1 MKKKKLP
8 TITGPTWMT
17 ISRIVLATVFTVL
30 IMIPQIWTRVFAL
43 IVFIIAAITDRI
55 DGEWA
60 RKTKT
65 VTPLGTLLD
74 PIADKMLVNLA
85 FLTLVYFH
93 VVPLWVFAIVLV
105 RDFAVDGMRVM
116 LAQKKDTIAAS
127 FYGKA
132 KTATQMFA
140 LTFLIANM
148 TLLQEPI
155 AIIGNI
161 LLYASLVLTVYSG
174 ADYIIKGYKKHLK

>member
-1 MKKKKLP
+1 MKKKP
-8 TITGPTWMT
+8 PIITGPTWMT
-17 ISRIVLATVFTVL
+17 ISRIVLAVIFTVL
-30 IMIPQIWTRVFAL
+30 IMIPHIWTRVFAL
-43 IVFIIAAITDRI
+43 IVFIVAAATDRI
-55 DGEWA
+55 DGNWA

-74 PIADKMLVNLA
+74 PIADKMLVDLA
-85 FLTLVYFH
+85 FLTLVYLD

-105 RDFAVDGMRVM
+105 RDFAVDGMRIM
-116 LAQKKDTIAAS
+116 LAQKQDTIAAS

-140 LTFLIANM
+140 LTFLIANL
-148 TLLQEPI
+148 TLQQDSI

-161 LLYASLVLTVYSG
+161 LLYASLILAIYSG

>member
-1 MKKKKLP
+1 MKKKLP
-8 TITGPTWMT
+8 IITGPTWLT
-17 ISRIVLATVFTVL
+17 ISRIVLATVFTIL
-30 IMIPQIWTRVFAL
+30 IMVPETWSRITAL
-43 IVFIIAAITDRI
+43 IIFIIAAITDRI
-55 DGEWA
+55 DGNWA

-85 FLTLVYFH
+85 FLTLVYLG
-93 VVPLWVFAIVLV
+93 VVPLWIFAIILV
-105 RDFAVDGMRVM
+105 RDFAVDGMRIM
-116 LAQKKDTIAAS
+116 LAQKQDTIAAS

-140 LTFLIANM
+140 LIFLIANM
-148 TLLQEPI
+148 TLQQESI

-161 LLYASLVLTVYSG
+161 LLYIALILTIFSS
-174 ADYIIKGYKKHLK
+174 ADYIIKGYKKHLR

>member
-1 MKKKKLP
+1 MKKKLP
-8 TITGPTWMT
+8 IITGPTWLT
-17 ISRIVLATVFTVL
+17 ISRIVLATVFTIL
-30 IMIPQIWTRVFAL
+30 IMVPETWSRVTAL

-55 DGEWA
+55 DGNWA
-60 RKTKT
+60 RKTKN

-85 FLTLVYFH
+85 FLTLVYLG
-93 VVPLWVFAIVLV
+93 VVSFWIFAIILV
-105 RDFAVDGMRVM
+105 RDFAVDGMRIM
-116 LAQKKDTIAAS
+116 LAQKQDTIAAS

-140 LTFLIANM
+140 LIFLIANM
-148 TLLQEPI
+148 TLQQESI

-161 LLYASLVLTVYSG
+161 LLYIALILTIFSG
-174 ADYIIKGYKKHLK
+174 ADYIIKGYKKHLR

>member
-1 MKKKKLP
+1 MKKKLP
-8 TITGPTWMT
+8 LITGPTWMT
-17 ISRIVLATVFTVL
+17 ISRIVLATIFTVL
-30 IMIPQIWTRVFAL
+30 IMIPHTWTRVIAL
-43 IVFIIAAITDRI
+43 IVFIVAAITDRI
-55 DGEWA
+55 DGNWA

-85 FLTLVYFH
+85 FLTLVYLG
-93 VVPLWVFAIVLV
+93 VVPLWVFAVILV
-105 RDFAVDGMRVM
+105 RDFAVDGMRIM
-116 LAQKKDTIAAS
+116 LAQKQDTIAAS

-148 TLLQEPI
+148 TMQQEPI
-155 AIIGNI
+155 AIIGNN
-161 LLYASLVLTVYSG
+161 LLYASLVLAIFSG

>member
-1 MKKKKLP
+1 MKKKLP
-8 TITGPTWMT
+8 LITGPTWMT
-17 ISRIVLATVFTVL
+17 ISRIVRATIFTVL
-30 IMIPQIWTRVFAL
+30 IMIPHTWTRVIAL
-43 IVFIIAAITDRI
+43 IVSIVAAITDRI
-55 DGEWA
+55 DGNWA
-60 RKTKT
+60 RRTKT

-85 FLTLVYFH
+85 FLTLVYLG
-93 VVPLWVFAIVLV
+93 VVPLWVFAVILV
-105 RDFAVDGMRVM
+105 RDFAVDGMRIM
-116 LAQKKDTIAAS
+116 LAQKQDTIAAS

-148 TLLQEPI
+148 TLQQEPI

-161 LLYASLVLTVYSG
+161 LLYASLVLAIFSG

>member
-1 MKKKKLP
+1 MKKNLP
-8 TITGPTWMT
+8 IITGPTWLT
-17 ISRIVLATVFTVL
+17 ISRIVLATVFTIL
-30 IMIPQIWTRVFAL
+30 IMVPETWSRVTAL

-55 DGEWA
+55 DGNWA

-85 FLTLVYFH
+85 FLTLVYLG
-93 VVPLWVFAIVLV
+93 VVPLWIFAIILV
-105 RDFAVDGMRVM
+105 RDFAVDGMRIM
-116 LAQKKDTIAAS
+116 LAQKQDTIAAS

-140 LTFLIANM
+140 LIFLIANM
-148 TLLQEPI
+148 TLQQESI

-161 LLYASLVLTVYSG
+161 LLYIALILTIFSG
-174 ADYIIKGYKKHLK
+174 ADYIIKGYKKHLR

>member
-1 MKKKKLP
+1 MKKNLP
-8 TITGPTWMT
+8 IITGPTWLT
-17 ISRIVLATVFTVL
+17 ISRIVLATVFTIL
-30 IMIPQIWTRVFAL
+30 IMVPETWSRITAL

-55 DGEWA
+55 DGNWA

-85 FLTLVYFH
+85 FLTLVYLG
-93 VVPLWVFAIVLV
+93 VVPLWIFAIILV
-105 RDFAVDGMRVM
+105 RDFAVDGMRIM
-116 LAQKKDTIAAS
+116 LAQKQDTIAAS

-140 LTFLIANM
+140 LIFLIANM
-148 TLLQEPI
+148 TLQQTPI

-161 LLYASLVLTVYSG
+161 LLYVALVLTIFSG
-174 ADYIIKGYKKHLK
+174 ADYIIKGYKKHLR

>member
-1 MKKKKLP
+1 MKKKLP
-8 TITGPTWMT
+8 IITGPTWLT
-17 ISRIVLATVFTVL
+17 ISRIVLATVFTTL
-30 IMIPQIWTRVFAL
+30 IMVPETWSRVTAL

-55 DGEWA
+55 DGNWA

-85 FLTLVYFH
+85 FLTLVYLG
-93 VVPLWVFAIVLV
+93 VVPLWIFAIILV
-105 RDFAVDGMRVM
+105 RDFAVDGMRIM
-116 LAQKKDTIAAS
+116 LAQKQDTIAAS

-140 LTFLIANM
+140 LIFLIANM
-148 TLLQEPI
+148 TLQQESI

-161 LLYASLVLTVYSG
+161 LLYIALILTIFSG
-174 ADYIIKGYKKHLK
+174 ADYIIKGYKKHLR

>member
-1 MKKKKLP
+1 MKKNLP
-8 TITGPTWMT
+8 IITGPTWLT
-17 ISRIVLATVFTVL
+17 ISRIVLATVFTIL
-30 IMIPQIWTRVFAL
+30 IMVPETWSRVTAL

-55 DGEWA
+55 DGNWA

-85 FLTLVYFH
+85 FLTLVYLG
-93 VVPLWVFAIVLV
+93 VVPLWIFAIILV
-105 RDFAVDGMRVM
+105 RDFAVDGMRIM
-116 LAQKKDTIAAS
+116 LAQKQDTIAAS

-140 LTFLIANM
+140 LAFLIANM
-148 TLLQEPI
+148 TLQQESI

-161 LLYASLVLTVYSG
+161 LLYIALILTVFSG